1 MFHSKSLGLRCTHK
15 LSQAVKQRRNEEGM
29 KYGIYFAYWEKE
41 WDVDQKKYISKVKDL
56 GFDILEISCAML
68 KNISQGELLE
78 IKKMAADAGV
88 ELTAG
93 YGPNAQENLA
103 SADSAVASHAVVFFT
118 DILKKLE
125 VLDIHTLGGGIYS
138 YWPVDYSKP
147 IDKAGDWERS
157 VKNVRTVGK
166 IAGECGV
173 DYCLEV
179 LNRFEGYLLN
189 TCAEC
194 RRFVEQVDVPAVKIM
209 LDTFHMNI
217 EEDSMV
223 EAILLAGDRLGHF
236 HVGENNRRLPGKGG
250 MPWYE
255 IGSALRAIG
264 YDKNVVMEPFVR
276 SGGGVGSDIKVWRDL
291 SKGATERELD
301 RDAAWSVEFLRGAF
315 SGPNSDNSSVLL

>member
-1 MFHSKSLGLRCTHK
+1 
-15 LSQAVKQRRNEEGM
+15 M

-41 WDVDQKKYISKVKDL
+41 WNADQKSYISRVKKL
-56 GFDILEISCAML
+56 GFDVLEISCAML
-68 KNISQGELLE
+68 KAISTQELME
-78 IKKMAADAGV
+78 MKKMAADAGIT
-88 ELTAG
+88 LTAG
-93 YGPNAQENLA
+93 YGPGANENLA
-103 SADSAVASHAVVFFT
+103 SANEDVVKNAVAFYT

-125 VLDIHTLGGGIYS
+125 ILEIHTLGGGIYS
-138 YWPVDYSKP
+138 YWPVDYTRP

-194 RRFVEQVDVPAVKIM
+194 KAFVEQVDVPAVKIM
-209 LDTFHMNI
+209 LDPFHMNI

-264 YDKNVVMEPFVR
+264 YDKNIVMEPFVR
-276 SGGGVGSDIKVWRDL
+276 NGGGVGSDIKVWRDL
-291 SKGATERELD
+291 SKGATDEMLD
-301 RDAAWSVEFLRGAF
+301 QDAAASVAFLKNVF
-315 SGPNSDNSSVLL
+315 SGPNSDYGSVLK

>member
-1 MFHSKSLGLRCTHK
+1 
-15 LSQAVKQRRNEEGM
+15 M

-41 WDVDQKKYISKVKDL
+41 WNADQKSYISKVKKL

-68 KNISQGELLE
+68 KNISREELVE
-78 IKKMAADAGV
+78 MREMARAEGV
-88 ELTAG
+88 TLTAG
-93 YGPNAQENLA
+93 YGPGPSENLA
-103 SADSAVASHAVVFFT
+103 NSDEAVVKNAVAFYT

-125 VLDIHTLGGGIYS
+125 ILDIHTLGGGIYS
-138 YWPVDYSKP
+138 YWPVDYTKP
-147 IDKAGDWERS
+147 IDKEGDWKRS

-166 IAGECGV
+166 IAQECGV

-194 RRFVEQVDVPAVKIM
+194 RQFVEEVDVPAVKIM

-217 EEDSMV
+217 EEDSMT

-236 HVGENNRRLPGKGG
+236 HVGENNRRLPGKGNL
-250 MPWYE
+250 PWYQ

-264 YDKNVVMEPFVR
+264 YDKNVVMEPFVK
-276 SGGGVGSDIKVWRDL
+276 SGGKVGSDIKVWRDL
-291 SKGATERELD
+291 SMGAATEQLD
-301 RDAAWSVEFLRGAF
+301 RDAAASVAFLRNVF
-315 SGPNSDNSSVLL
+315 SGPNSDYKSVLR

>member
-1 MFHSKSLGLRCTHK
+1 
-15 LSQAVKQRRNEEGM
+15 M

-41 WDVDQKKYISKVKDL
+41 WGVDQKQYIEKVKKL
-56 GFDILEISCAML
+56 GFDVLEISCAML
-68 KNISQGELLE
+68 KGIAQEELKE
-78 IKKMAADAGV
+78 MKKRAEDAGV
-88 ELTAG
+88 ILTAG

-103 SADSAVASHAVVFFT
+103 SADPAVAANAVAFYT

-138 YWPVDYSKP
+138 YWPVDYSRP
-147 IDKAGDWERS
+147 IDKEGDWARS
-157 VKNVRTVGK
+157 VGNVRKVGK

-194 RRFVEQVDVPAVKIM
+194 RRFVEEVDVDAVKIM

-217 EEDSMV
+217 EEDSIT
-223 EAILLAGDRLGHF
+223 EAILLAGDKLGHF

-255 IGSALRAIG
+255 IGMALRAIG

-276 SGGGVGSDIKVWRDL
+276 SGGGVGTDIKIWRDL
-291 SKGATERELD
+291 SEGATVEQLD
-301 RDAAWSVEFLRGAF
+301 RDAAQSVEFLRYVFG
-315 SGPNSDNSSVLL
+315 GPNSDGRSVLR

>member
-1 MFHSKSLGLRCTHK
+1 
-15 LSQAVKQRRNEEGM
+15 M

-41 WDVDQKKYISKVKDL
+41 WNADQKSYISRVKKL
-56 GFDILEISCAML
+56 GFDVLEISCAML
-68 KNISQGELLE
+68 KEISTQELME
-78 IKKMAADAGV
+78 MKKMAADAGIT
-88 ELTAG
+88 LTAG
-93 YGPNAQENLA
+93 YGPGANENLA
-103 SADSAVASHAVVFFT
+103 SANEDVVKNAVAFYT

-125 VLDIHTLGGGIYS
+125 ILEIYTLGGGIYS
-138 YWPVDYSKP
+138 YWPVDYTRP

-194 RRFVEQVDVPAVKIM
+194 KVFVEQVDVPAVKIM

-264 YDKNVVMEPFVR
+264 YDKNIVMEPFVR
-276 SGGGVGSDIKVWRDL
+276 NGGGVGSDIKVWRDL
-291 SKGATERELD
+291 SKGATDEMLD
-301 RDAAWSVEFLRGAF
+301 QDAAASVAFLKYVF
-315 SGPNSDNSSVLL
+315 SGPNSDYGSVLK

>member
-1 MFHSKSLGLRCTHK
+1 
-15 LSQAVKQRRNEEGM
+15 M

-41 WDVDQKKYISKVKDL
+41 WNADQKSYISRVKKL
-56 GFDILEISCAML
+56 GFDVLEISCAML
-68 KNISQGELLE
+68 KAISTQELME
-78 IKKMAADAGV
+78 MKKMAADAGIT
-88 ELTAG
+88 LTAG
-93 YGPNAQENLA
+93 YGPGANENLA
-103 SADSAVASHAVVFFT
+103 SANEDVVKNAVAFYT

-125 VLDIHTLGGGIYS
+125 ILDIHTLGGGIYS
-138 YWPVDYSKP
+138 YWPVDYTKP

-194 RRFVEQVDVPAVKIM
+194 KAFVEQVDVPAVKIM

-264 YDKNVVMEPFVR
+264 YDKNIVMEPFVR
-276 SGGGVGSDIKVWRDL
+276 NGGGVGSDIKVWRDL
-291 SKGATERELD
+291 SKGATDEMLD
-301 RDAAWSVEFLRGAF
+301 QDAAASVAFLKNVF
-315 SGPNSDNSSVLL
+315 SEPNSDYGSVLK

>member
-1 MFHSKSLGLRCTHK
+1 
-15 LSQAVKQRRNEEGM
+15 M

-41 WDVDQKKYISKVKDL
+41 WNADQKSYISKVKKL
-56 GFDILEISCAML
+56 GFDVLEISCAML
-68 KNISQGELLE
+68 KEISTQELME
-78 IKKMAADAGV
+78 MKKMAADAGIT
-88 ELTAG
+88 LTAG
-93 YGPNAQENLA
+93 YGPGANENLA
-103 SADSAVASHAVVFFT
+103 SANEDIVKNAVAFYT

-125 VLDIHTLGGGIYS
+125 ILEIHTLGGGIYS
-138 YWPVDYSKP
+138 YWPVDYTKP

-194 RRFVEQVDVPAVKIM
+194 KAFVEQVDVPAVKIM

-264 YDKNVVMEPFVR
+264 YDKNIVMEPFVR
-276 SGGGVGSDIKVWRDL
+276 NGGGVGSDIKVWRDL
-291 SKGATERELD
+291 SKGATDEMLD
-301 RDAAWSVEFLRGAF
+301 QDAAASVAFLKNVF
-315 SGPNSDNSSVLL
+315 SGPNSDYGSVLK

>member
-1 MFHSKSLGLRCTHK
+1 
-15 LSQAVKQRRNEEGM
+15 M

-41 WDVDQKKYISKVKDL
+41 WNADQKSYISKVKKL

-68 KNISQGELLE
+68 KNISREELVE
-78 IKKMAADAGV
+78 MRDMARAEGV
-88 ELTAG
+88 TLTAG
-93 YGPNAQENLA
+93 YGPGPSENLA
-103 SADSAVASHAVVFFT
+103 SSDEAVVKNAVAFYT

-125 VLDIHTLGGGIYS
+125 ILDIHTLGGGIYS
-138 YWPVDYSKP
+138 YWPVDYTKP
-147 IDKAGDWERS
+147 IDKEGDWKRS

-166 IAGECGV
+166 IAQECGV

-194 RRFVEQVDVPAVKIM
+194 RQFVEEVDVPAVKIM

-217 EEDSMV
+217 EEDSMT

-236 HVGENNRRLPGKGG
+236 HVGENNRRLPGKGNL
-250 MPWYE
+250 PWYQ

-264 YDKNVVMEPFVR
+264 YDKNVVIEPFVK
-276 SGGGVGSDIKVWRDL
+276 SGGKVGSDIKIWRDL
-291 SKGATERELD
+291 SMGAATEQLD
-301 RDAAWSVEFLRGAF
+301 RDAAASVAFLRNVF
-315 SGPNSDNSSVLL
+315 SGPNSDYKSVLR

>member
-1 MFHSKSLGLRCTHK
+1 
-15 LSQAVKQRRNEEGM
+15 M

-41 WDVDQKKYISKVKDL
+41 WNADQKSYISKVKKL
-56 GFDILEISCAML
+56 GFDVLEISCAML
-68 KNISQGELLE
+68 KEISTQELME
-78 IKKMAADAGV
+78 MKKMAADAGIT
-88 ELTAG
+88 LTAG
-93 YGPNAQENLA
+93 YGPGANENLA
-103 SADSAVASHAVVFFT
+103 SANEDVVKNAVAFYT

-125 VLDIHTLGGGIYS
+125 ILEIHTLGGGIYS
-138 YWPVDYSKP
+138 YWPVDYTRP

-194 RRFVEQVDVPAVKIM
+194 KVFVEQVDVPAVKIM

-264 YDKNVVMEPFVR
+264 YDKNIVMEPFVR
-276 SGGGVGSDIKVWRDL
+276 NGGGVGSDIKVWRDL
-291 SKGATERELD
+291 SKGATDEMLD
-301 RDAAWSVEFLRGAF
+301 QDAAASVAFLKNVF
-315 SGPNSDNSSVLL
+315 SGPNSDYGSVLK

>member
-1 MFHSKSLGLRCTHK
+1 
-15 LSQAVKQRRNEEGM
+15 M

-41 WDVDQKKYISKVKDL
+41 WNADQKSYISKVKKL
-56 GFDILEISCAML
+56 GFDVLEISCAML
-68 KNISQGELLE
+68 KAISTQELME
-78 IKKMAADAGV
+78 MKKMAADAGIT
-88 ELTAG
+88 LTAG
-93 YGPNAQENLA
+93 YGPGANENLA
-103 SADSAVASHAVVFFT
+103 SANEDVVKNAVAFYT

-125 VLDIHTLGGGIYS
+125 ILDIHTLGGGIYS
-138 YWPVDYSKP
+138 YWPVDYTKP

-194 RRFVEQVDVPAVKIM
+194 KAFVEQVDVPAVKIM

-264 YDKNVVMEPFVR
+264 YDKNIVMEPFVR
-276 SGGGVGSDIKVWRDL
+276 NGGGVGSDIKVWRDL
-291 SKGATERELD
+291 SKGATDEMLD
-301 RDAAWSVEFLRGAF
+301 QDAAASVAFLKNVF
-315 SGPNSDNSSVLL
+315 SGPNSDYGSVLK

>member
-1 MFHSKSLGLRCTHK
+1 
-15 LSQAVKQRRNEEGM
+15 M

-41 WDVDQKKYISKVKDL
+41 WNADQKSYISRVKKL
-56 GFDILEISCAML
+56 GFDVLEISCAML
-68 KNISQGELLE
+68 KAISTQELME
-78 IKKMAADAGV
+78 MKKMAADAGIT
-88 ELTAG
+88 LTAG
-93 YGPNAQENLA
+93 YGPGANENLA
-103 SADSAVASHAVVFFT
+103 SANEDIVKNAVAFYT

-125 VLDIHTLGGGIYS
+125 ILDIHTLGGGIYS
-138 YWPVDYSKP
+138 YWPVDYTRP

-194 RRFVEQVDVPAVKIM
+194 KAFVEQVDVPAVKIM

-264 YDKNVVMEPFVR
+264 YDKNIVMEPFVR
-276 SGGGVGSDIKVWRDL
+276 NGGGVGSDIKVWRDL
-291 SKGATERELD
+291 SKGATDEMLD
-301 RDAAWSVEFLRGAF
+301 QDAAASVAFLKNVF
-315 SGPNSDNSSVLL
+315 SGPNSDYGSVLK

>member
-1 MFHSKSLGLRCTHK
+1 
-15 LSQAVKQRRNEEGM
+15 M

-41 WDVDQKKYISKVKDL
+41 WNADQKSYISKVKKL

-68 KNISQGELLE
+68 KNISREELVE
-78 IKKMAADAGV
+78 MRDMARAEGV
-88 ELTAG
+88 TLTAG
-93 YGPNAQENLA
+93 YGPGPSENLA
-103 SADSAVASHAVVFFT
+103 SSDEAVVKNAVAFYT

-125 VLDIHTLGGGIYS
+125 ILDIHTLGGGIYS
-138 YWPVDYSKP
+138 YWPVDYTKP
-147 IDKAGDWERS
+147 IDKEGDWKRS

-166 IAGECGV
+166 IAQECGV

-194 RRFVEQVDVPAVKIM
+194 RQFVEEVDVPAVKIM

-217 EEDSMV
+217 EEDSMT

-236 HVGENNRRLPGKGG
+236 HVGENNRRLPGKGNL
-250 MPWYE
+250 PWYQ

-264 YDKNVVMEPFVR
+264 YDKNVVMEPFVK
-276 SGGGVGSDIKVWRDL
+276 SGGKVGSDIKIWRDL
-291 SKGATERELD
+291 SIGAATEQLD
-301 RDAAWSVEFLRGAF
+301 RDAAASVAFLRNVF
-315 SGPNSDNSSVLL
+315 SGPNSDYKSVLR

>member
-1 MFHSKSLGLRCTHK
+1 
-15 LSQAVKQRRNEEGM
+15 M

-41 WDVDQKKYISKVKDL
+41 WNADQKSYISKVKKL

-68 KNISQGELLE
+68 KNISREELV
-78 IKKMAADAGV
+78 KMRDMARAEGV
-88 ELTAG
+88 TLTAG
-93 YGPNAQENLA
+93 YGPGPSENLA
-103 SADSAVASHAVVFFT
+103 SSDEAVVKNAVAFYT

-125 VLDIHTLGGGIYS
+125 ILDIHTLGGGIYS
-138 YWPVDYSKP
+138 YWPVDYTKP
-147 IDKAGDWERS
+147 IDKEGDWKRS

-166 IAGECGV
+166 IAQECGV

-194 RRFVEQVDVPAVKIM
+194 RQFVEEVDVPAVKIM

-217 EEDSMV
+217 EEDSMT

-236 HVGENNRRLPGKGG
+236 HVGENNRRLPGKGNL
-250 MPWYE
+250 PWYQ

-264 YDKNVVMEPFVR
+264 YDKNVVMEPFVK
-276 SGGGVGSDIKVWRDL
+276 SGGKVGSDIKIWRDL
-291 SKGATERELD
+291 SMGAATEQLD
-301 RDAAWSVEFLRGAF
+301 RDAAASVAFLRNVF
-315 SGPNSDNSSVLL
+315 SGPNSDYKSVLR

>member
-1 MFHSKSLGLRCTHK
+1 
-15 LSQAVKQRRNEEGM
+15 M

-41 WDVDQKKYISKVKDL
+41 WNADQKSYISRVKKL
-56 GFDILEISCAML
+56 GFDVLEISCAML
-68 KNISQGELLE
+68 KEISTQELME
-78 IKKMAADAGV
+78 MKKMAADAGIT
-88 ELTAG
+88 LTAG
-93 YGPNAQENLA
+93 YGPGANENLA
-103 SADSAVASHAVVFFT
+103 SANEDVVKNAVAFYT

-125 VLDIHTLGGGIYS
+125 ILEIHTLGGGIYS
-138 YWPVDYSKP
+138 YWPVDYTKP

-194 RRFVEQVDVPAVKIM
+194 KAFVEQVDVPAVKIM

-264 YDKNVVMEPFVR
+264 YDKNIVMEPFVR
-276 SGGGVGSDIKVWRDL
+276 NGGGVGSDIKVWRDL
-291 SKGATERELD
+291 SKGATDEMLD
-301 RDAAWSVEFLRGAF
+301 QDAAASVAFLKYVF
-315 SGPNSDNSSVLL
+315 SGPNSDYGSVLK

>member
-1 MFHSKSLGLRCTHK
+1 
-15 LSQAVKQRRNEEGM
+15 M

-41 WDVDQKKYISKVKDL
+41 WNADQKSYISRVKKL
-56 GFDILEISCAML
+56 GFDVLEISCAML
-68 KNISQGELLE
+68 KAISTQELME
-78 IKKMAADAGV
+78 MKKMAADAGIT
-88 ELTAG
+88 LTAG
-93 YGPNAQENLA
+93 YGPGANENLA
-103 SADSAVASHAVVFFT
+103 SANEDVVKNAVAFYT

-125 VLDIHTLGGGIYS
+125 ILDIHTLGGGIYS
-138 YWPVDYSKP
+138 YWPVDYTRP

-194 RRFVEQVDVPAVKIM
+194 KAFVEQVDVPAVKIM

-264 YDKNVVMEPFVR
+264 YDKNIVMEPFVR
-276 SGGGVGSDIKVWRDL
+276 NGGGVGSDIKVWRDL
-291 SKGATERELD
+291 SKGATDEMLD
-301 RDAAWSVEFLRGAF
+301 QDAAASVAFLKNVF
-315 SGPNSDNSSVLL
+315 SGPNSDYGSVLK

>member
-1 MFHSKSLGLRCTHK
+1 
-15 LSQAVKQRRNEEGM
+15 M

-41 WDVDQKKYISKVKDL
+41 WNADQKSYISKVKKL
-56 GFDILEISCAML
+56 GFDVLEISCAML
-68 KNISQGELLE
+68 KAISTQELME
-78 IKKMAADAGV
+78 MKKMAANAGIT
-88 ELTAG
+88 LTAG
-93 YGPNAQENLA
+93 YGPGANENLA
-103 SADSAVASHAVVFFT
+103 SANEDIVKNAVAFYT

-125 VLDIHTLGGGIYS
+125 ILEIHTLGGGIYS
-138 YWPVDYSKP
+138 YWPVDYTKP

-194 RRFVEQVDVPAVKIM
+194 KAFVEQVDVPAVKIM

-264 YDKNVVMEPFVR
+264 YDKNIVMEPFVR
-276 SGGGVGSDIKVWRDL
+276 NGGGVGSDIKVWRDL
-291 SKGATERELD
+291 SKGATDEMLD
-301 RDAAWSVEFLRGAF
+301 QDAAASVAFLKNVF
-315 SGPNSDNSSVLL
+315 SGPNSDYGSVLK

>member
-1 MFHSKSLGLRCTHK
+1 
-15 LSQAVKQRRNEEGM
+15 M

-41 WDVDQKKYISKVKDL
+41 WNADQKAYISKVKEL

-68 KNISQGELLE
+68 KNITEAELLE
-78 IKKMAADAGV
+78 MKKMAQDAGV
-88 ELTAG
+88 ILTAG
-93 YGPNAQENLA
+93 YGPAASENLA
-103 SADSAVASHAVVFFT
+103 SADEATVKNAIAFFT

-125 VLDIHTLGGGIYS
+125 ILDIHTLGGGIYS

-189 TCAEC
+189 TCEEC
-194 RRFVEQVDVPAVKIM
+194 KAFVEQVDVPAVKIM

-217 EEDSMV
+217 EEDSMA
-223 EAILLAGDRLGHF
+223 EAILLAGDKLGHF
-236 HVGENNRRLPGKGG
+236 HVGENNRRLPGKGS

-276 SGGGVGSDIKVWRDL
+276 SGGGGGSDIKIWRDL
-291 SKGATERELD
+291 SKGASLQMLD
-301 RDAAWSVEFLRGAF
+301 QDAAWSVAFLRGVFA
-315 SGPNSDNSSVLL
+315 GPNSDGGSVLRK

>member
-1 MFHSKSLGLRCTHK
+1 
-15 LSQAVKQRRNEEGM
+15 M

-41 WDVDQKKYISKVKDL
+41 WNADQKSYISKVKKL

-68 KNISQGELLE
+68 KNISREELGEMRD
-78 IKKMAADAGV
+78 MARAEGV
-88 ELTAG
+88 TLTAG
-93 YGPNAQENLA
+93 YGPGPSENLA
-103 SADSAVASHAVVFFT
+103 SSDEAVVKNAVAFYT

-125 VLDIHTLGGGIYS
+125 ILDIHTLGGGIYS
-138 YWPVDYSKP
+138 YWPVDYTKP
-147 IDKAGDWERS
+147 IDKEGDWKRS

-166 IAGECGV
+166 IAQECGV

-194 RRFVEQVDVPAVKIM
+194 RQFVEEVDVPAVKIM

-217 EEDSMV
+217 EEDSMT

-236 HVGENNRRLPGKGG
+236 HVGENNRRLPGKGNL
-250 MPWYE
+250 PWYQ

-264 YDKNVVMEPFVR
+264 YDKNVVMEPFVK
-276 SGGGVGSDIKVWRDL
+276 SGGKVGSDIKIWRDL
-291 SKGATERELD
+291 SMGAATEQLD
-301 RDAAWSVEFLRGAF
+301 RDAAASVAFLRNVF
-315 SGPNSDNSSVLL
+315 SGPNSDYKSVLR